1 MVAVLDKHG
10 HPLMPCHPARARK
23 LLDTGRAV
31 VARRTPFVIRLKDRT
46 VAGSEVA
53 GVGRGCYAR
62 TRTDKYGF
70 PRLYLPRLKE
80 HHGFVTGDLVRATIP
95 RGKYFGTHTGRVAVR
110 GSGQFNIRTGQG
122 LLQGIHHRYV
132 SRLQRSDGYGY
143 TVEHEKAQD

>member
-1 MVAVLDKHG
+1 MRAWSGGRTKYNRSTHGLAKSHTLDALCVG
-10 HPLMPCHPARARK
+10 EIPE
-23 LLDTGRAV
+23 TGRLV
-31 VARRTPFVIRLKDRT
+31 RHPTTVLVAEAT
-46 VAGSEVA
+46 
-53 GVGRGCYAR
+53 GRGCYAR

-143 TVEHEKAQD
+143 TVKHEKAQD